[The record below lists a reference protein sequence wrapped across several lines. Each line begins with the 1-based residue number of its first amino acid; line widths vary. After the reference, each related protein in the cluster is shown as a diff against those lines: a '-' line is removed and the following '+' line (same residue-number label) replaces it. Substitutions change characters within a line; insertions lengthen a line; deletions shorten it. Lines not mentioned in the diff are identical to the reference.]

1 MPIYNYKAK
10 NQKGRTKRGQIVGM
24 TESDALNRLN
34 RLDLSDINLKDV
46 SDNLETKLLLFIN
59 PIKAKDLAIF
69 SRQFSVM
76 ISANVT
82 VVEALIILIDQTTN
96 ISLQKMIADIAYEV
110 DSGDFLSDA
119 LAKRPQAFSNLFV
132 NIVKSGESSGRLDE
146 VLDYLADEIES
157 NYDMTAKI
165 KGAMIYPVFILT
177 GLVGVGIVL
186 MVYVIPNLTSTLIE
200 SGAKLPIATRI
211 VIATSDFLKNYLL
224 YVFLALVGL
233 AVAFRYW
240 SKTPIGKRSIDIFKL
255 KMPIFGKL
263 FKYIYIIRFTR
274 ALSTLTKGGVSITK
288 SLDITSNVMSNIIYK
303 EMIQDTLTAVNDGKA
318 ISTVMEKSKDIPKMV
333 PQMINVGEKTGKLD
347 EVLDKITDF
356 YGREVSNML
365 ANLSTIIEPLIMVIM
380 GVGVGTMV
388 AAILMPMY
396 NLASQF

>member
-82 VVEALIILIDQTTN
+82 VVEALTILVDQTTN

>member
-1 MPIYNYKAK
+1 
-10 NQKGRTKRGQIVGM
+10 
-24 TESDALNRLN
+24 
-34 RLDLSDINLKDV
+34 
-46 SDNLETKLLLFIN
+46 
-59 PIKAKDLAIF
+59 
-69 SRQFSVM
+69 M

-82 VVEALIILIDQTTN
+82 VVEALTILVDQTTNISLLDQTTN

>member
-10 NQKGRTKRGQIVGM
+10 NEKGRTKRGQLVGVN
-24 TESDALNRLN
+24 ESDALNRLK
-34 RLDLSDINLKDV
+34 RLDLDNIDLKDV

-82 VVEALIILIDQTTN
+82 VVESLKILVDQTTN

-119 LAKRPQAFSNLFV
+119 LAKRPKAFSNLFV

-165 KGAMIYPVFILT
+165 KGAMIYPIFILT
-177 GLVGVGIVL
+177 GLVGVGVVL

-200 SGAKLPIATRI
+200 SGAKLPLATRI
-211 VIATSDFLKNYLL
+211 VIASSDFLKNYLL
-224 YVFLALVGL
+224 FVFLGV
-233 AVAFRYW
+233 VAIVVAIRYW

-255 KMPIFGKL
+255 NMPIFGKL

-274 ALSTLTKGGVSITK
+274 ALSTLTKGGVTITK
-288 SLDITSNVMSNIIYK
+288 SLDITSNVISNIIYR
-303 EMIQDTLTAVNDGKA
+303 EMIEDTLTAVNDGKA
-318 ISTVMEKSKDIPKMV
+318 IATVMEKSKDIPKMV
-333 PQMINVGEKTGKLD
+333 PQMISVGEKTGKLD

>member
-10 NQKGRTKRGQIVGM
+10 SQKGRTKRGQIVGI

-46 SDNLETKLLLFIN
+46 SSNLETKLLLFIN
-59 PIKAKDLAIF
+59 PIKAKDLAVF

-82 VVEALIILIDQTTN
+82 VVEALRILVDQTTN
-96 ISLQKMIADIAYEV
+96 ISLQKMIAEIAYEV

-119 LAKRPQAFSNLFV
+119 LARRPQAFSNLFV

-146 VLDYLADEIES
+146 VLNYLADEIEK
-157 NYDMTAKI
+157 NYDMSAKI

-211 VIATSDFLKNYLL
+211 VIATSDFLQNYLL
-224 YVFLALVGL
+224 FILVALVA
-233 AVAFRYW
+233 AVIAIRYW
-240 SKTPIGKRSIDIFKL
+240 MKTPIGKRSVDIFKL
-255 KMPIFGKL
+255 NIPIFGKL

-288 SLDITSNVMSNIIYK
+288 SLDITSNVMSNVIYK
-303 EMIQDTLTAVNDGKA
+303 EIIQDTLTAVNDGKSIA
-318 ISTVMEKSKDIPKMV
+318 TVMEKSKDIPKMV
-333 PQMINVGEKTGKLD
+333 PQMVSVGEKTGKLD

-356 YGREVSNML
+356 YGREVANML

>member
-10 NQKGRTKRGQIVGM
+10 NEKGRTKRGQIVGVN
-24 TESDALNRLN
+24 ESDALNRLK
-34 RLDLSDINLKDV
+34 RLDLDNIDLKDV
-46 SDNLETKLLLFIN
+46 SDNLETKLLLLIN

-82 VVEALIILIDQTTN
+82 VVESLKILVDQTTN

-119 LAKRPQAFSNLFV
+119 LAKRPKAFSNLFV

-157 NYDMTAKI
+157 NYDMSAKI

-177 GLVGVGIVL
+177 GLVGVGVVL
-186 MVYVIPNLTSTLIE
+186 MVYVIPNLTSTLVE

-211 VIATSDFLKNYLL
+211 VIATSDFLKDYLL
-224 YVFLALVGL
+224 FVFLAVVAI
-233 AVAFRYW
+233 AVAIRYW

-255 KMPIFGKL
+255 NMPIFGKL

-274 ALSTLTKGGVSITK
+274 ALSTLTKGGVTITK
-288 SLDITSNVMSNIIYK
+288 SLEITSNVISNIIYK
-303 EMIQDTLTAVNDGKA
+303 EMIEDTLTAVNDGKA
-318 ISTVMEKSKDIPKMV
+318 IATVMEKSKDIPKMV
-333 PQMINVGEKTGKLD
+333 PQMISVGEKTGKLD

>member
-10 NQKGRTKRGQIVGM
+10 SQKGRTKRGQIVGI

-46 SDNLETKLLLFIN
+46 SSNLETKLLLFIN
-59 PIKAKDLAIF
+59 PIKAKDLAVF

-82 VVEALIILIDQTTN
+82 VVEALRILVDQTTN
-96 ISLQKMIADIAYEV
+96 ISLQKMIAEIAYEV

-119 LAKRPQAFSNLFV
+119 LARRPQAFSNLFV

-146 VLDYLADEIES
+146 VLNYLADEIEK
-157 NYDMTAKI
+157 NYDMSAKI

-211 VIATSDFLKNYLL
+211 VIATSDFLQNYLL
-224 YVFLALVGL
+224 FILVALVA
-233 AVAFRYW
+233 AVIAIRYW
-240 SKTPIGKRSIDIFKL
+240 MKTPIGKRSVDIFKL
-255 KMPIFGKL
+255 NMPIFGKL

-288 SLDITSNVMSNIIYK
+288 SLDITSNVMSNVIYK
-303 EMIQDTLTAVNDGKA
+303 EIIQDTLTAVNDGKSIA
-318 ISTVMEKSKDIPKMV
+318 TVMEKSKDIPKMV
-333 PQMINVGEKTGKLD
+333 PQMVSVGEKTGKLD

-356 YGREVSNML
+356 YGREVANML

>member
-1 MPIYNYKAK
+1 MPIYHYKAK
-10 NQKGRTKRGQIVGM
+10 NEKNRTKSGQIVGIN
-24 TESDALNRLN
+24 ENDALNRLK
-34 RLDLSDINLKDV
+34 RLDLSNINLQDV
-46 SDNLETKLLLFIN
+46 SGNLETKLLLLIN

-76 ISANVT
+76 VSANVT
-82 VVEALIILIDQTTN
+82 IVEALIILVDQTSN

-119 LAKRPQAFSNLFV
+119 LAKRPQAFSSLFV

-146 VLDYLADEIES
+146 VLNYLADEIES

-177 GLVGVGIVL
+177 GLVGVGVVL

-224 YVFLALVGL
+224 FVFLGVVAM
-233 AVAFRYW
+233 AVAIRYW
-240 SKTPIGKRSIDIFKL
+240 AKTAGGKRSIDIFKL
-255 KMPIFGKL
+255 NVPIFGKL

-274 ALSTLTKGGVSITK
+274 ALSTLTKGGVSITR
-288 SLDITSNVMSNIIYK
+288 SLEITSNVISNVIYR
-303 EMIQDTLTAVNDGKA
+303 EMIENTLTAVNDGKPIA
-318 ISTVMEKSKDIPKMV
+318 TVMEKSKDIPKMV
-333 PQMINVGEKTGKLD
+333 PQMISVGEKTGKLD

-380 GVGVGTMV
+380 GLGVGTMV